1 MIGEDSSCHTGIPS
15 SQGHKV
21 FDSKV
26 PCANCEPV
34 GVKSSGQQVH
44 VRERTS
50 VIIFQLSQFWTFMPM
65 ISNLLE
71 HLKISIMPPKND
83 WKVVYYIKTV

>member
-1 MIGEDSSCHTGIPS
+1 MIGEDSSCHKGIPS

-34 GVKSSGQQVH
+34 GVKSSRQQAR

-50 VIIFQLSQFWTFMPM
+50 VIIFHICGRQ
-65 ISNLLE
+65 
-71 HLKISIMPPKND
+71 
-83 WKVVYYIKTV
+83 TVSGRLANV